1 MMHHIVYIPIAVFC
15 AVAAMTWAVMS
26 VIEWREMTA
35 ARQHATQVLQSPA
48 RVKKF
53 RPLVIQGGLQ
63 PVASKTYFRAGKTPL
78 RSGTGPA
85 MATSAIRSFG
95 G

>member
-1 MMHHIVYIPIAVFC
+1 MQHIIYIPIAMFC
-15 AVAAMTWAVMS
+15 AVAAITWAVLS
-26 VIEWREMTA
+26 VIEWREMNV
-35 ARQHATQVLQSPA
+35 ARQHAAKILQNPA
-48 RVKKF
+48 RIKKF
-53 RPLVIQGGLQ
+53 RPVVIQGGLQ
-63 PVASKTYFRAGKTPL
+63 PVAANAYFRGPQTPL